1 MIPADPGGLEE
12 TLGHSFGDKG
22 LLIRALT
29 HASALNGADAG
40 QTYQRLEFLG
50 DRVLG
55 LVVADLLVDRFPDAP
70 EGDLSRRLA
79 RLVSREACTEI
90 AGEWELAKYLRVGG
104 GQRGRSPVT
113 PGVLADAC
121 EAAIGAVYRDGGL
134 AAARSTIE
142 RHWLKRIDS
151 MSGPLRDAKTAL
163 QEWAHQRGMETP
175 SYAEVARSGPDH
187 APEFEIEV
195 ILGPVAPER
204 GRGRSK
210 REAEQE
216 AAAAVLRREG
226 VWET

>member
-1 MIPADPGGLEE
+1 MSPADPRRLEE
-12 TLGHSFGDKG
+12 TLGHFFSDRD
-22 LLIRALT
+22 LLARALT
-29 HASALNGADAG
+29 HASALNGADAAR
-40 QTYQRLEFLG
+40 TYQRLEFLG

-55 LVVADLLVDRFPDAP
+55 LVVADLLVDRFPDAS
-70 EGDLSRRLA
+70 EGDLSQRLS
-79 RLVSREACTEI
+79 RLVSREACTDI
-90 AGEWELAKYLRVGG
+90 AREWELATFLRVGG
-104 GQRGRSPVT
+104 GQRGRSPAT
-113 PGVLADAC
+113 PSVLADAC
-121 EAAIGAVYRDGGL
+121 EAVIGAVYRDGGL
-134 AAARSTIE
+134 EAARRTIE
-142 RHWLKRIDS
+142 RHWLKRIEC

-163 QEWAHQRGMETP
+163 QEWAHQRGVETP

-195 ILGPVAPER
+195 SLGPVAPER